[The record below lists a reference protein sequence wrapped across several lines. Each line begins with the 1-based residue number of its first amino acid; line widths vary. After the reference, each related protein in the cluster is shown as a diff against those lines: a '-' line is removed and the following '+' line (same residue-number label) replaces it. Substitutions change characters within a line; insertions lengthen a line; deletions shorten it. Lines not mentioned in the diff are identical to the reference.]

1 MKAVFTLGL
10 ALCVLGG
17 WPALA
22 QSPDDQYIGIYATIQ
37 EADALLAAGRNSEA
51 ATRYEQ
57 AQSALRRMK
66 TVYPNWNPRVVNFR
80 LNYLASR
87 LAVTGPPPAP
97 QPPDTPPA
105 SAPPTPV
112 ASPDPALQKEV
123 RELRE
128 LVEQL
133 QADKALLQAK
143 LKEAFEIQPAAVDPR
158 ELAQANE
165 RIVSLE
171 KEKDLLQTTLEQ
183 ERARLPAANAAERE
197 RFRQQLAEANQQL
210 RTQTE
215 RVESLTRE
223 KRAMQQRL
231 EALAGAPAAAAELE
245 QVRRALAEATQ
256 KLSEQTARNEQL
268 AQDRDALQTRLRQWD
283 AEVEAAAALRAENE
297 LLKRQ
302 LADARA
308 AASREDTEQA
318 LKQAQARIVALQSDL
333 EILRLE
339 KTTLENRL
347 STMATAPP
355 APPPPSVD
363 AERLRQ
369 LERERDE
376 LQKQLAAVTRE
387 LTGVRDESAGRTR
400 EMTDQLTVLRARLEI
415 LEATPVPYTAEE
427 LALMKPPAP
436 RLAVVDSA
444 PSRPAVPQSPAGS
457 ATLIAAAQRQFA
469 IRQYDQAETNLLQVL
484 RADEQNV
491 NVQANLAVI
500 QMQLNK
506 LDEAERQVRQAL
518 SHAPN
523 DAFSHFVLGQVKLR
537 EEQYGAAV
545 DALSRAAQ
553 LNPQEAEIQNF
564 LGIALSHQG
573 LRMPAETALRR
584 AILLEP
590 GYGSAHNN
598 LAVIYLNQNPPMVE
612 LARWHYQRAL
622 AAGHPRNPELEKAL
636 ETK

>member
-318 LKQAQARIVALQSDL
+318 LKQAQDR
-333 EILRLE
+333 
-339 KTTLENRL
+339 K
-347 STMATAPP
+347 
-355 APPPPSVD
+355 SV
-363 AERLRQ
+363 
-369 LERERDE
+369 
-376 LQKQLAAVTRE
+376 V
-387 LTGVRDESAGRTR
+387 
-400 EMTDQLTVLRARLEI
+400 
-415 LEATPVPYTAEE
+415 
-427 LALMKPPAP
+427 
-436 RLAVVDSA
+436 
-444 PSRPAVPQSPAGS
+444 
-457 ATLIAAAQRQFA
+457 
-469 IRQYDQAETNLLQVL
+469 
-484 RADEQNV
+484 
-491 NVQANLAVI
+491 
-500 QMQLNK
+500 
-506 LDEAERQVRQAL
+506 
-518 SHAPN
+518 
-523 DAFSHFVLGQVKLR
+523 
-537 EEQYGAAV
+537 
-545 DALSRAAQ
+545 
-553 LNPQEAEIQNF
+553 
-564 LGIALSHQG
+564 
-573 LRMPAETALRR
+573 
-584 AILLEP
+584 
-590 GYGSAHNN
+590 
-598 LAVIYLNQNPPMVE
+598 
-612 LARWHYQRAL
+612 
-622 AAGHPRNPELEKAL
+622 
-636 ETK
+636 